1 MRFEKIL
8 FYTRFK
14 ELAFN
19 SLVSL
24 LELKKAGLREV
35 VLVYIVPR
43 EEVAFLPYGGYRK
56 DEEQRLKEM
65 ARIRFEEW
73 QEAIAEKGV
82 ESKIRVDVGAVNPKI
97 LAIAEEEKVDLIV
110 AGRKKRTAF
119 EKVYVGS
126 HILDLVR
133 RSPLPILMSKYMVQF
148 EWEGELLTRV
158 NDYIYQRPL
167 LATDWSEP
175 SENALNG
182 VQAFRGVVEKAIV
195 AHIITDKLTK
205 GMDASGIKAIETE
218 SKKRL
223 KAYCTKL
230 EKAGIKAESH
240 LSFGKTAPELIRL
253 SREYKATMIV
263 LGRTG
268 KDWFQEYWLGGSSH
282 RIAEISELPVLL
294 VP

>member
-19 SLVSL
+19 SLVSV
-24 LELKKAGLREV
+24 LELKKAGLREI

-56 DEEQRLKEM
+56 DEEQRFKEM

-73 QEAIAEKGV
+73 QGAIAEKGL

-97 LAIAEEEKVDLIV
+97 LEIAEEEKVDLIV

-126 HILDLVR
+126 HILDLIR

-158 NDYIYQRPL
+158 NDHIYQRPL

-175 SENALNG
+175 SENALNRM
-182 VQAFRGVVEKAIV
+182 QAFKGIVEKALV

-205 GMDASGIKAIETE
+205 GMDAITISSYTVT
-218 SKKRL
+218 L
-223 KAYCTKL
+223 L
-230 EKAGIKAESH
+230 
-240 LSFGKTAPELIRL
+240 
-253 SREYKATMIV
+253 M
-263 LGRTG
+263 
-268 KDWFQEYWLGGSSH
+268 FQG
-282 RIAEISELPVLL
+282 
-294 VP
+294 